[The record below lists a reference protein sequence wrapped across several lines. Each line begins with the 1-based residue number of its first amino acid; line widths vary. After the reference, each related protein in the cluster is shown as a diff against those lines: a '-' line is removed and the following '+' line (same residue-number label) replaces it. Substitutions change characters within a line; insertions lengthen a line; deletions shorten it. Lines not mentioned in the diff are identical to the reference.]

1 MSNSSELEYLK
12 GRVKLMKHFIVEGCE
27 DKTPAMETLV
37 NMTEW
42 SVSVLEGQ
50 IAETNDLTFMIQ
62 ARDTID
68 VAEQLID
75 DIKERYL

>member
-1 MSNSSELEYLK
+1 MSNSELEYLK
-12 GRVKLMKHFIVEGCE
+12 GRIKLMKHFIVEGCG

-50 IAETNDLTFMIQ
+50 ISKTNDLTFMIQ

-68 VAEQLID
+68 IAEQLLD
-75 DIKERYL
+75 DLKERYL

>member
-12 GRVKLMKHFIVEGCE
+12 GRVKLMKHFIVEGCG

-37 NMTEW
+37 SMTEW